1 MNTMRFPV
9 RPFVAAAVTAL
20 LAGLI
25 AFATSASNATG
36 GDRVRGAQRPDE
48 GQPHGLG
55 IDGLFSDHADTA
67 IEAR

>member
-9 RPFVAAAVTAL
+9 RPFVAAAVSAL
-20 LAGLI
+20 LADLI

-36 GDRVRGAQRPDE
+36 GDPARGAQRPDE
-48 GQPHGLG
+48 GRPHGLSV
-55 IDGLFSDHADTA
+55 DGLFSDNADTA